1 MVRVAL
7 KVGYIGDGFHGF
19 QRQLN
24 FQTVEGEL
32 IKAFK
37 KVDLMDAPE
46 KSGYSIAGRT
56 DRGVH
61 ALGNVVSFDT
71 DQNLIV
77 NQINDL
83 LPQSIRIL
91 AYTEVPSNFNP
102 RFAMERH
109 YRYVFTQDP
118 LNGSSFN
125 IEKMKS
131 ASKIFVGT
139 HDFHNL
145 SKKSERSPV
154 RTIKSIEIFEDPGCM
169 VFDVV
174 GQSFLWN
181 MVRKMVNVLLMVG
194 TDEMDV
200 DELETLLN
208 PSINQIVLPAPPENL
223 ILMDV
228 VYDGIEF
235 KEDSYAKTKFLK
247 SIHEE
252 YLKKIRAAAVEL
264 EIIRSL
270 SLEY

>member
-37 KVDLMDAPE
+37 KVGLMDAPE

-154 RTIKSIEIFEDPGCM
+154 RTIKSIEIFEDQGCM

-194 TDEMDV
+194 TDELDV

-252 YLKKIRAAAVEL
+252 YLKKIRAAAVEM

-270 SLEY
+270 SLK

>member
-1 MVRVAL
+1 VVRVAL
-7 KVGYIGDGFHGF
+7 KVGYIGDSFHGF

-37 KVDLMDAPE
+37 KVGLMDAPE

-56 DRGVH
+56 DKGVH
-61 ALGNVVSFDT
+61 ALGNVVSFNT
-71 DQNLIV
+71 DQHVII

-83 LPQSIRIL
+83 MPQSIRIL

-109 YRYVFTQDP
+109 YRYVFTLDP
-118 LNGSSFN
+118 LKKSSFN

-154 RTIKSIEIFEDPGCM
+154 RTISSIGISHGHGCI

-194 TDEMDV
+194 SDEIDL
-200 DELETLLN
+200 DEVETLLN
-208 PSINQIVLPAPPENL
+208 PNVNQVVLPAPPENL

-228 VYDGIEF
+228 VYDGIKF
-235 KEDSYAKTKFLK
+235 NEDSYAKTKFLK

-252 YLKKIRAAAVEL
+252 YLKKIRAAAVER
-264 EIIRSL
+264 EIIRIL
-270 SLEY
+270 SLE